1 MADPRNATAP
11 TDHLRHDRQSQGA
24 SLREARLGGVP
35 GRGTLQV
42 LRDGSGA
49 RVSVEGTWRALDA
62 EAPIGPILGAAAD
75 GDPVRFEGTIDDTT
89 RPDPQPVEVEV
100 QISSHGVYRFD
111 TRSELGDVAAGERR
125 RIFNFEPVREEARED
140 V

>member
-1 MADPRNATAP
+1 MSRSATY
-11 TDHLRHDRQSQGA
+11 HLGRDQQSQGA

-49 RVSVEGTWRALDA
+49 RVSVEGTWRPDA
-62 EAPIGPILGAAAD
+62 ADVPLGPILGAAAD
-75 GDPVRFEGTIDDTT
+75 GEPVRFEGAIDDTS
-89 RPDPQPVEVEV
+89 RPDPEPIEVDVE
-100 QISSHGVYRFD
+100 ISSHGVYRFD
-111 TRSELGDVAAGERR
+111 TRSELGDVAAGEQRH
-125 RIFNFEPVREEARED
+125 IFNFEPVDEETRQG